1 VSAPLVSICIP
12 AYNAERWI
20 GDAVA
25 SALGQTLEDSE
36 VLIVDNAST
45 DATVEIVRAVGDPR
59 VHVTV
64 NETNVGAVRNFNRCA
79 ALARGRY
86 VKYLHADDVIYPT
99 CNERM
104 AALLDEAPGV
114 GLVFA
119 PRDVLLEH
127 PDDPTEQAW
136 RERYG
141 VLHERFSSLERV
153 NDGRR
158 LFREWLEV
166 GVHENLVGEPTAVMA
181 RRECFERLGGFNPGL
196 WQLVDVEM
204 WLRILLHY
212 DAGFIPEPLCAY
224 RHHESSSTAGVA
236 RGSLDWLDDLWV
248 LERLLC
254 ESLSDEERRVV
265 RGLRR
270 AQVRR
275 ALRGQ
280 VGRIVRGDRRLG
292 QLAAWMRYRATRPA
306 RRAPTFSQPVPPPP
320 AA

>member
-1 VSAPLVSICIP
+1 VKAPIVSICIP
-12 AYNAERWI
+12 AYNAARWI
-20 GDAVA
+20 GDAVS
-25 SALGQTLEDSE
+25 SALGQTIEDCE
-36 VLIVDNAST
+36 VLVVDNSST
-45 DATVEIVRAVGDPR
+45 DDTVEIVRSSADPR
-59 VHVTV
+59 LRVVV
-64 NETNVGAVRNFNRCA
+64 NETNLGAVRNFNRCA

-86 VKYLHADDVIYPT
+86 VKYLHADDVLYPS
-99 CNERM
+99 CCEQM
-104 AALLDEAPGV
+104 AELLDEAPGV

-127 PDDPTEQAW
+127 PDDPTEQEW
-136 RERYG
+136 LERYG
-141 VLHERFSSLERV
+141 VLHARFTSLERV

-158 LFREWLEV
+158 LFREWLDV
-166 GVHENLVGEPTAVMA
+166 GVHENLVGEPTAVMV
-181 RRECFERLGGFNPGL
+181 RRECLERLGGFNPGL

-212 DAGFIPEPLCAY
+212 DVGFLPEPLCAY

-254 ESLSDEERRVV
+254 ESLSDDERRVV

-280 VGRIVRGDRRLG
+280 AGRLVRGDRRLG
-292 QLAAWMRYRATRPA
+292 QFAAWARYRATRPG
-306 RRAPTFSQPVPPPP
+306 RRAPTFFQSVPPPP